1 MNYAAL
7 NGRRLLKLLFGVFC
21 IAYPIA
27 VIGVA
32 FDVRPSFSLAWA
44 GSVLLFLEGILLIIA
59 ATIVYGLWRG
69 LSAGLLVIVLSY
81 IAESVGVGTGFP
93 FGSYRYTD
101 VLIPTLPGSVPAAVM
116 FAWVLIIVGAF
127 GSVSSISSQHI
138 SVRNA
143 LLGATLA
150 TLLDLEIEPVAF
162 HLEHYWDWS
171 APGTINYYGV
181 PLANFIA
188 WFIIAL
194 LLLLCVGAIFR
205 HAHTLKFGPSRLA
218 LWMPR
223 ILFAASLFM
232 FGLVDLT
239 HGYYGAIISGM
250 LAGLVLWLVWQNE
263 HIKPENILSKHPD
276 R

>member
-1 MNYAAL
+1 M
-7 NGRRLLKLLFGVFC
+7 NGRRLLKLFFSIFC

-32 FDVRPSFSLAWA
+32 FDVHPPFSLAWA
-44 GSVLLFLEGILLIIA
+44 GSALLFLEGILLIIA
-59 ATIVYGLWRG
+59 ATIVYGLRRG
-69 LSAGLLVIVLSY
+69 LFAGLLVIVLSY
-81 IAESVGVGTGFP
+81 IAEAVGVGTGFP
-93 FGSYRYTD
+93 FGSYRYTN
-101 VLIPTLPGSVPAAVM
+101 VLIPRLPGSVPAAVM
-116 FAWVLIIVGAF
+116 FAWVLIVLGAY
-127 GSVSSISSQHI
+127 GSVASMSKHTMLRS
-138 SVRNA
+138 A
-143 LLGATLA
+143 LLGAILA

-162 HLEHYWDWS
+162 HIEHYWNWS
-171 APGTINYYGV
+171 TPGTINYYGV

-205 HAHTLKFGPSRLA
+205 HTQTLKFGPSRLA

-239 HGYYGAIISGM
+239 HGYYEAILPGIIAS
-250 LAGLVLWLVWQNE
+250 VILW
-263 HIKPENILSKHPD
+263 ILWFIL
-276 R
+276 

>member
-1 MNYAAL
+1 MGFLIVKYAVL
-7 NGRRLLKLLFGVFC
+7 NGRRLLTILFGVYC

-27 VIGVA
+27 VLGVP
-32 FDVRPSFSLAWA
+32 FNVHPPFSLSWA
-44 GSVLLFLEGILLIIA
+44 GSTLLFLEGILLIVA
-59 ATIVYGLWRG
+59 ASIIYGLRRG
-69 LSAGLLVIVLSY
+69 LFAGLLIIVLSY
-81 IAESVGVGTGFP
+81 IAESVGVATGFP

-101 VLIPTLPGSVPAAVM
+101 VLLPMLPGSVPAAVM
-116 FAWVLIIVGAF
+116 FAWVLIILGAY
-127 GSVSSISSQHI
+127 GSVTRQSKHSI
-138 SVRNA
+138 SVRSA
-143 LLGATLA
+143 LLGASLA

-188 WFIIAL
+188 WFAIAL
-194 LLLLCVGAIFR
+194 LLLFCVAAIFR
-205 HAHTLKFGPSRLA
+205 HSPIPKFGSSRLA

-239 HGYYGAIISGM
+239 HGYYGAILPGIIAASI
-250 LAGLVLWLVWQNE
+250 LWFLWRRAVV
-263 HIKPENILSKHPD
+263 
-276 R
+276 